1 MAPRS
6 TRRHAAVPAPKS
18 LPSESRD
25 EVARLIDDVSNRL
38 QVILG
43 FAQILHELDQ
53 RERDDAV
60 EAIGRECEHLRET
73 LRTLT
78 GLSRAADGQAPWQ
91 PTSVPTRI
99 ERPAADS
106 P

>member
-6 TRRHAAVPAPKS
+6 TRRQAAPAPKS

-25 EVARLIDDVSNRL
+25 EVARLIDEISNRL

-60 EAIGRECEHLRET
+60 EAIGQECEHLRET
-73 LRTLT
+73 LRILT

-91 PTSVPTRI
+91 PTAVPTPI
-99 ERPAADS
+99 ERPATDA